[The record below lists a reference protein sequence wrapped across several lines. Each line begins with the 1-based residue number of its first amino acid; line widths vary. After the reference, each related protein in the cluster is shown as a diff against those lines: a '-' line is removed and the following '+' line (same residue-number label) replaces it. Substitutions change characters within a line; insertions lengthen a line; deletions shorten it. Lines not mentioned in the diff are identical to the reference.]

1 MNENDEK
8 IIDYKKAIVKIT
20 IKKAEI
26 DLNHPLNKYTNSE
39 VSGSGFFI
47 SKNLILT
54 CYHVIENSLDIIVS
68 IYKNSVDKIKIK
80 ALVKNIYPDDDL
92 AIIELVDPQNL
103 DVIVLDYRII
113 TDITEN
119 FNNFDVNTIG
129 FPLNSTTIKINKGV
143 ISGFQDSLIQTD
155 SALNSG
161 NSGGPL
167 IYKNKVIG
175 INQSKYNEASN
186 TGFAIPIFKFII
198 NNRSELIN
206 KKPNL
211 LIKYQTI
218 NQDYKYFIKNLD
230 IDYGVM
236 ITNIHTM
243 SPFKN
248 NVEVNDLLLTINN
261 QKISS
266 DGNIKFDFFPGN
278 ISLDEIHCWF
288 APGDEIN
295 ISYYSL
301 SKQKI
306 INTLIKLNYIR
317 TNLLDY
323 YPEEKENFYYL
334 NSGLV
339 FSVFTQ
345 YHLENITTLNLAL
358 DKKIK
363 LLSRFL
369 NLDYKFTVYLTD
381 LDFEKLKFTEYPIG
395 DIIIEINNIP
405 INDIE
410 ILKKVIKTPITSFK
424 TLENNIFFI

>member
-1 MNENDEK
+1 MKNDEK
-8 IIDYKKAIVKIT
+8 IIDFKKAIVKIE

-26 DLNHPLNKYTNSE
+26 DLNHPLNKHTNSE
-39 VSGSGFFI
+39 ASGSGFFI
-47 SKNLILT
+47 SKTLILT

-68 IYKNSVDKIKIK
+68 IYKNSVDKIKTK
-80 ALVKNIYPDDDL
+80 ARVKNIYPDDDL
-92 AIIELVDPQNL
+92 AIIELIDSQNL
-103 DVIVLDYRII
+103 DVIVLDYHVI

-155 SALNSG
+155 STLNPG

-175 INQSKYNEASN
+175 INQSKYDDASN
-186 TGFAIPIFKFII
+186 TGFAIPIFKFLI
-198 NNRSELIN
+198 NSRSELIN
-206 KKPNL
+206 KKPDL
-211 LIKYQTI
+211 LIEYQTI
-218 NQDYKYFIKNLD
+218 KQDYKQFIKNKD
-230 IDYGVM
+230 IDHGVM
-236 ITNIHTM
+236 ITNIHLL

-248 NVEVNDLLLTINN
+248 IIEINDFLLTINN

-266 DGNIKFDFFPGN
+266 DGNIKFNFFPGN
-278 ISLDEIHCWF
+278 IALKEIHYWF
-288 APGDEIN
+288 TSGDEIV

-301 SKQKI
+301 REQKI
-306 INTLIKLNYIR
+306 INTLIKLNYVR

-323 YPEEKENFYYL
+323 YPEEKENFYYS
-334 NSGLV
+334 NTGLI
-339 FSVFTQ
+339 FSIFTQ

-358 DKKIK
+358 KKKIK

-369 NLDYKFTVYLTD
+369 NLDYKFTVYLSD
-381 LDFEKLKFTEYPIG
+381 LEFEKLKFTEYPVG
-395 DIIIEINNIP
+395 DIIIEINNIK
-405 INDIE
+405 ITNIE
-410 ILKKVIKTPITSFK
+410 ILKKVIQTPITSFK